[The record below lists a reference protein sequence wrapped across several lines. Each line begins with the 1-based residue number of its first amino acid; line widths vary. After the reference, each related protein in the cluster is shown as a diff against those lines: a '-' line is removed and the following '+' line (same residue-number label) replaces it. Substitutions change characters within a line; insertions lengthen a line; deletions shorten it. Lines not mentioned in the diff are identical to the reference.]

1 MWQWRTERLEG
12 SLGPHAEAWDTLA
25 RRLTGGNPLLSS
37 IFWNALLRASPEAAV
52 WLAIGQRQ
60 GTTEQAL
67 CLLHRQR
74 GGQWASFLPPQ
85 AQVGPSLLPPHTD
98 LSSLLRHLPGRVLQL
113 DLLCIDPRCTPD
125 PARPSDRVT
134 RSSHALTMSIGLV
147 GGFERYWAARPR
159 KLRENIRR
167 YEHRA
172 ESTGDALRL
181 HTITQPEDMPE
192 ALRRYSE
199 LEATGWKGRAGTAV
213 DESTGQLCTYTNA
226 MVAFAAEGAACVL
239 ELWLGTTLVASRLL
253 ARQGAAVVALKTCYS
268 EQHRAIAPGR
278 ILLKRAIEHAFATWP
293 GQQLE
298 FYTNATPDQLAWS
311 TGQRHVVH
319 LTVRRNRA
327 VAGLALVRQYL
338 KPVRQVGCVAAPAP
352 AGTDGVEVFERF
364 DALPEDVLH
373 LLAKAESIRVS
384 QGADWARLLAA
395 TALEPGSRAC
405 LYVLRHEGRAVAAL
419 GTQEWPAQRRIAA
432 LSTFYT
438 AVYAPALEPAIES
451 EGLAPLLRAL
461 RRRHGAGLLQFGPMD
476 PHDPAYDTL
485 RTSLLRAGLPTLR
498 YFAHGN
504 RYQAVQGDWPGY
516 FDAREGAL
524 RSTIKRNRK
533 KFEAAGGRLELVLP
547 GGPVEA
553 AIAAYEQVYARSWK
567 KPEPHPQFMPG
578 LVRLCAQRGWLRMG
592 IAWVGEQPV
601 AAQLWIVANERAE
614 IYKLAYDEAFK
625 AFAPGTLLT
634 VMLMQ
639 HVFEVD
645 QVSEV
650 DYLIGDDAYKTQ
662 WVSQRR
668 ERWGL
673 VAFDPLTLPGLAGLA
688 RALAGRAWRWLRR
701 QPPANGH
708 AKATSVTP

>member
-1 MWQWRTERLEG
+1 MWQWRTERIEG
-12 SLGPHAEAWDTLA
+12 DLGPHANAWDALA
-25 RRLTGGNPLLSS
+25 QRLTGGNPMLSS
-37 IFWNALLRASPEAAV
+37 TFWNALLRAAPDAAV
-52 WLAIGQRQ
+52 WLAIGRRP
-60 GTTEQAL
+60 GSGDQAL
-67 CLLHRQR
+67 CLLQRQR
-74 GGQWASFLPPQ
+74 SGQWTSFLPSQ
-85 AQVGPSLLPPHTD
+85 AQVGPSLLPPRTD
-98 LSSLLRHLPGRVLQL
+98 LSSLLHHLPSRGLQL

-125 PARPSDRVT
+125 VVGPGDRVT
-134 RSSHALTMSIGLV
+134 RSSHALTMSIDLV
-147 GGFERYWAARPR
+147 GGFERYWQSRPR
-159 KLRENIRR
+159 KLRENLRR

-172 ESTGDALRL
+172 ESAGEQLRFETISCPDA
-181 HTITQPEDMPE
+181 MPD

-213 DESTGQLCTYTNA
+213 DEASGQLGLYTDV
-226 MVAFAAEGAACVL
+226 MTAFSRQGAACVL
-239 ELWLGTTLVASRLL
+239 ELWLGHTLVASRLL
-253 ARQGAAVVALKTCYS
+253 ARLGQAVVALKTCYS
-268 EQHRAIAPGR
+268 EPHRAIAPGR
-278 ILLKRAIEHAFATWP
+278 ILLKHAIEHAFASWP
-293 GQQLE
+293 GHQLE

-319 LTVRRNRA
+319 FTVHRNRA
-327 VAGLALVRQYL
+327 VAGAALVRQYL
-338 KPVRQVGCVAAPAP
+338 KPVRRVACLVAPAP
-352 AGTDGVEVFERF
+352 AGADGVEVFESF
-364 DALPEDVLH
+364 DALPEDVQH
-373 LLAKAESIRVS
+373 LLAKSESIRVS

-405 LYVLRHEGRAVAAL
+405 LYVLRHEGKAVAAL
-419 GTQEWPAQRRIAA
+419 ATQEWPAQRRVAA

-461 RRRHGAGLLQFGPMD
+461 RRRLGAGVLQFGPMD

-504 RYQAVQGDWPGY
+504 RYQAVSGDWPTY
-516 FDAREGAL
+516 FEGREGAL

-533 KFEAAGGRLELVLP
+533 KFDAAGGRLELVLP
-547 GGPVEA
+547 GGRLDA
-553 AIAAYEQVYARSWK
+553 AVQAYEQVYARSWK

-578 LVRLCAQRGWLRMG
+578 LIRLCAQRGWLRLG

-601 AAQLWIVANERAE
+601 AAQVWIVANERAE

-625 AFAPGTLLT
+625 AYAPGTLLT

-645 QVSEV
+645 HVREV

-673 VAFDPLTLPGLAGLA
+673 VAFDPLTLSGLAGLA

-701 QPPANGH
+701 LPATGH
-708 AKATSVTP
+708 TKAANVTP